1 MIERIT
7 PEHISSLQ
15 PGQIFVFGS
24 NRFGHHA
31 GGAARYALDHFGAE
45 WGNGEGLQGRSY
57 AIPTMEGLDS
67 TRQAVQR
74 FIAFAKAHPE
84 LTFLV
89 TPIGCGIAGYT
100 PNEIAPFFA
109 DARSLPNIYLPAS
122 FLESFEIKAPK
133 EPIDGLAAFYAL
145 RDEARKNGAQ
155 DMTLDEIN
163 QEINKAR
170 AERKKKQ

>member
-7 PEHISSLQ
+7 PELISSLQ

-24 NRFGHHA
+24 NQFGHHA

-67 TRQAVQR
+67 TRAAVER
-74 FIAFAKAHPE
+74 FIAFSKVHQE

-100 PNEIAPFFA
+100 PDEIAPFFA
-109 DARSLPNIYLPAS
+109 DATGLKNVYLPES
-122 FLESFEIKAPK
+122 FLKV
-133 EPIDGLAAFYAL
+133 LL
-145 RDEARKNGAQ
+145 RK
-155 DMTLDEIN
+155 
-163 QEINKAR
+163 
-170 AERKKKQ
+170 

>member
-7 PEHISSLQ
+7 PEHISTLQ

-24 NRFGHHA
+24 NHFGHHA

-45 WGNGEGLQGRSY
+45 WGNGEGLQGQSY
-57 AIPTMEGLDS
+57 AIPTMEGLVR
-67 TRQAVQR
+67 TRQAVER

-100 PNEIAPFFA
+100 ADEIAPFFNGA
-109 DARSLPNIYLPAS
+109 KDIENIYLPES
-122 FLESFEIKAPK
+122 FLKV
-133 EPIDGLAAFYAL
+133 LL
-145 RDEARKNGAQ
+145 
-155 DMTLDEIN
+155 
-163 QEINKAR
+163 
-170 AERKKKQ
+170 RKK